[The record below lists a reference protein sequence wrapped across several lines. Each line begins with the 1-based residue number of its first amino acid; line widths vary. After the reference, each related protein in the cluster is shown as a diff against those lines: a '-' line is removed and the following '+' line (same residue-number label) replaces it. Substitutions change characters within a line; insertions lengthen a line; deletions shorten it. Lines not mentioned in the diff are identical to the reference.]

1 MITKPFPWFM
11 SNFRVRVLL
20 FVIFFTLGIVATLV
34 GVFTPI
40 DYASAQVIIQD
51 MPSPSE
57 ITFLLI
63 IENNLSIALVGFV
76 PIIGIFWTLF
86 VLYST
91 GVVMSAFAVM
101 GEISPVLYFL
111 FLIGNPIFW
120 IEYIAYTLAMTE
132 SSMLIYSVFKKG
144 VREELKIALLVLIV
158 VILLLVIGA
167 VIEIQMLT

>member
-1 MITKPFPWFM
+1 M

-20 FVIFFTLGIVATLV
+20 FIIFFTLGIVATLV
-34 GVFTPI
+34 GIFTPI
-40 DYASAQVIIQD
+40 DYASAQAIIQEV
-51 MPSPSE
+51 PLPSE
-57 ITFLLI
+57 ITLLLI

-76 PIIGIFWTLF
+76 PIVGIFWTLF

-91 GVVMSAFAVM
+91 GVVVSSFAVM
-101 GEISPVLYFL
+101 NDVSPVLSLLY
-111 FLIGNPIFW
+111 LIGNPILW

-132 SSMLIYSVFKKG
+132 STMLIYSIFKKG
-144 VREELKIALLVLIV
+144 ILEELKIALLVLLV